1 MDMTSARPL
10 EKHSAIGCGIVVF
23 HRRLLLDGLERKDMI
38 ELTRQCLSLDRGGR
52 KRLLKLLQES
62 LDRPEP
68 TDEPRFKTLYEIA
81 TGMFGNGILTGS
93 RKYNLVLARSF
104 IVYQMHNE
112 GYTYQ
117 LIGKYLV
124 RHHASAIHMY
134 KRMENIFDY
143 PDYYAL
149 EISYWK
155 EFQKRLKEK
164 DNERI

>member
-1 MDMTSARPL
+1 M
-10 EKHSAIGCGIVVF
+10 EI
-23 HRRLLLDGLERKDMI
+23 
-38 ELTRQCLSLDRGGR
+38 TRQCLSLNRS
-52 KRLLKLLQES
+52 KREKLVKLLQES
-62 LDRPEP
+62 LERVEP
-68 TDEPRFKTLYEIA
+68 NGDERFQTLYKIA
-81 TGMFGNGILTGS
+81 KEMFGNGILTGS
-93 RKYNLVLARSF
+93 RNYNLVLARSF

-117 LIGKYLV
+117 MIGKYLV

>member
-1 MDMTSARPL
+1 M
-10 EKHSAIGCGIVVF
+10 
-23 HRRLLLDGLERKDMI
+23 
-38 ELTRQCLSLDRGGR
+38 
-52 KRLLKLLQES
+52 KLLQES
-62 LDRPEP
+62 LERVEP
-68 TDEPRFKTLYEIA
+68 NGDERFQTLYKIA
-81 TGMFGNGILTGS
+81 KEMFGNGILTGS
-93 RKYNLVLARSF
+93 RNYNLVLARSF

-117 LIGKYLV
+117 MIGKYLV